1 MNNDEAKFILQ
12 AYRPGGGDAQD
23 ALFAQALEQARRDP
37 ALAAWFERERGH
49 DAAMAAKLRTIV
61 PPAELRSAILAG
73 GRIAS
78 RRPRRWVVPAWIGLA
93 ASVAVILAAALFWL
107 QPAQAEEFSEFAMD
121 YASGPFRLSNHQEDL
136 DKLRAWLAERQA
148 PLPLR
153 IPSGCEKLQ
162 ALGCKTV
169 DYRGKSISLICF
181 ERGREFHLFVARRT
195 DYPNLRECP
204 KPEFKTKGKW
214 ASAHWS
220 DNENCYVLAS
230 DAGVDELQRMF

>member
-23 ALFAQALEQARRDP
+23 ALFAQALEQAQRDP

-49 DAAMAAKLRTIV
+49 DAAMAAKLRMIA
-61 PPAELRSAILAG
+61 PPAELRTAILAG
-73 GRIAS
+73 AKIT
-78 RRPRRWVVPAWIGLA
+78 PRRSARWLMPAWIGLA
-93 ASVAVILAAALFWL
+93 ASVAVILTATLFWL

-136 DKLRAWLAERQA
+136 DKLRTWLAERQA

-153 IPSGCEKLQ
+153 IPSGCQKLQ

-169 DYRGKSISLICF
+169 EYRGKNISLICF
-181 ERGREFHLFVARRT
+181 ERGREFHLFVARRA

-204 KPEFKTKGKW
+204 QPEFKSKGKW

-220 DNENCYVLAS
+220 DSENCYVLAT

>member
-1 MNNDEAKFILQ
+1 MNNDEAKFILR

-23 ALFAQALEQARRDP
+23 PRLAQALEQARRDP
-37 ALAAWFERERGH
+37 ALGAWFERECAH
-49 DAAMAAKLRTIV
+49 DAAVAAKLRLIA
-61 PPAELRSAILAG
+61 PPAELRTAILAG
-73 GRIAS
+73 ANFTS
-78 RRPRRWVVPAWIGLA
+78 RRSARWRVPAWIGMA
-93 ASVAVILAAALFWL
+93 ASVAVIFAAAFFWL
-107 QPAQAEEFSEFAMD
+107 QPAQAEDFSDFAMD

-136 DKLRAWLAERQA
+136 DKLQAWLAERQA

-153 IPSGCEKLQ
+153 IPSGCQKLQ

-169 DYRGKSISLICF
+169 EYRGKNISLICF
-181 ERGREFHLFVARRT
+181 ERGREFHLFVARRA

-204 KPEFKTKGKW
+204 EPEFKSKGKW

-220 DNENCYVLAS
+220 DSENCYVLAT

>member
-23 ALFAQALEQARRDP
+23 ALFAQALEQVRRDP
-37 ALAAWFERERGH
+37 ALATWFERERTH
-49 DAAMAAKLRTIV
+49 DAAVAAKLRTIV

-73 GRIAS
+73 GTIAS
-78 RRPRRWVVPAWIGLA
+78 RRTRRWVVPAWIGLA
-93 ASVAVILAAALFWL
+93 ASVAMILTAALFWL

-121 YASGPFRLSNHQEDL
+121 YASGPFRLSNHQEDM
-136 DKLRAWLAERQA
+136 DKLRTWLAERRA
-148 PLPLR
+148 PLPLQ
-153 IPSGCEKLQ
+153 IPTGCQKLQ

-169 DYRGKSISLICF
+169 EYRGKNISLICF

-204 KPEFKTKGKW
+204 KPEFTTKGKW

-220 DNENCYVLAS
+220 DSENCYVLAT